1 MSTFSRP
8 RSRFNRQ
15 ICQDIKLNLGRNQY
29 GIANQKPNNPL
40 SFTLASL
47 QKAISDGVFMKSTIT
62 GTKLPNPI
70 NQLKAVTKP
79 LSGGNNKPPPRIPL
93 TQYTVRQNE
102 NVPQNNA
109 VRRQAMQNL
118 RQQVIG
124 RMAVTPN
131 PNIMRKELLQTA
143 RLRQS
148 RQRYGKRVAQLRSD
162 AQKIK
167 SGFELPPPSQAIS
180 PEFTAKLTPEEEK
193 IFTYQEFVDKDE
205 IRRKEVRGFFKNL
218 LANSER
224 EKSSATP
231 ATEAQKQIPRRS
243 RAARRRQL
251 DMGDKKNSATPRA
264 YEETQIQQVLNED

>member
-47 QKAISDGVFMKSTIT
+47 QKAISDGVFMKSTVT

-102 NVPQNNA
+102 NAAQNNA
-109 VRRQAMQNL
+109 VRRQAMQ
-118 RQQVIG
+118 Q
-124 RMAVTPN
+124 
-131 PNIMRKELLQTA
+131 A
-143 RLRQS
+143 RT
-148 RQRYGKRVAQLRSD
+148 QLRGRIAVS
-162 AQKIK
+162 QRPNVLRREVQTNIK
-167 SGFELPPPSQAIS
+167 QMIV
-180 PEFTAKLTPEEEK
+180 THNAKHLK
-193 IFTYQEFVDKDE
+193 IF
-205 IRRKEVRGFFKNL
+205 I
-218 LANSER
+218 
-224 EKSSATP
+224 
-231 ATEAQKQIPRRS
+231 QK
-243 RAARRRQL
+243 
-251 DMGDKKNSATPRA
+251 
-264 YEETQIQQVLNED
+264 Y